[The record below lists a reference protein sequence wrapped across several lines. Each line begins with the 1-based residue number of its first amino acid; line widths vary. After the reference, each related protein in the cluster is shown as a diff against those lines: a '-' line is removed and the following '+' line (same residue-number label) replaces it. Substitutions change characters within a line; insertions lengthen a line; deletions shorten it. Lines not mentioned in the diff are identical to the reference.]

1 MVIPIGQSVLGRLF
15 NVTASSM
22 DLYIELLQSSP
33 WTSSPMVVESLI
45 NPKLLS
51 SVLLNPDNSS
61 TYYSKQLGP
70 IRKGCISYIL
80 ESRNENLKIEEIL
93 ECTIKHMFPIYN
105 PPFLSIHPS
114 LFMAI
119 LLKYTYM
126 LYESSNIYIKSKESN
141 KSSYIPIEIHNISI
155 LSIYKY
161 LTTTIDTTS
170 YESMSTPVSVSPS
183 VLSLRYELSLF
194 ETGIKVVDLI
204 TPYKK
209 GAKIGLFGGAG
220 VGKTV
225 LIMELIRNLATEHGG
240 VSLFSGVGERT
251 REGNDLYQEM
261 NESGI
266 IIIPS
271 NVIKKQMS
279 CSDPLD
285 SSNSI
290 SSIMYNY
297 EYTGHNSKVTLV
309 FGQMNEVPGARLKVT
324 HTALS
329 MSETFRDAFG
339 QDTLVFIDNIFR
351 FLQAGS
357 EVSTLLGRMPSA
369 VGYQPTLLSDI
380 GSIQER
386 IVATSS
392 GSITSIQAI
401 YVPADD
407 LTDPAPVVIFGH
419 LDAVTVLSRSLSAK
433 GIYPSVDPFDS
444 SSTLL
449 DASIIGPAHYCVAN
463 DASILLQRYRELQD
477 IIAILGIEELTESD
491 KLVVNRARKLERYL
505 SQPFHVAEVFTRIPG
520 SYVPLSSTIDSFN
533 NLLQGKYDQL
543 TESSFYLTGIIQS

>member
-1 MVIPIGQSVLGRLF
+1 M
-15 NVTASSM
+15 M
-22 DLYIELLQSSP
+22 
-33 WTSSPMVVESLI
+33 
-45 NPKLLS
+45 
-51 SVLLNPDNSS
+51 
-61 TYYSKQLGP
+61 
-70 IRKGCISYIL
+70 
-80 ESRNENLKIEEIL
+80 
-93 ECTIKHMFPIYN
+93 
-105 PPFLSIHPS
+105 
-114 LFMAI
+114 
-119 LLKYTYM
+119 
-126 LYESSNIYIKSKESN
+126 YESSNVYTKSKEST
-141 KSSYIPIEIHNISI
+141 KSSNIPIEMHNISVS
-155 LSIYKY
+155 SIYKY

-266 IIIPS
+266 IVIPP
-271 NVIKKQMS
+271 NVIKKQMG

-285 SSNSI
+285 SSNST
-290 SSIMYNY
+290 STIMYDC
-297 EYTGHNSKVTLV
+297 EYTGRNSKVTLV

-520 SYVPLSSTIDSFN
+520 SYVPLASTIESFN
-533 NLLQGKYDQL
+533 NLLQGTYDQL
-543 TESSFYLTGIIQS
+543 NESSFYLTGIIQS